1 MYFNEKEIIVL
12 YHIKTLSK
20 VSNFKEKMPSLVET
34 SVKLKISYNYMDMEC
49 FNFSVSYYILSDSN
63 STLSINC
70 L

>member
-1 MYFNEKEIIVL
+1 MYFNEKEIIFL
-12 YHIKTLSK
+12 YHIKILSK

>member
-49 FNFSVSYYILSDSN
+49 FNFSASYYILSDSN
-63 STLSINC
+63 STLSVNC